1 MDVFP
6 PHNLGEDSGA
16 WARAISSSA
25 RKSHYKLDALDA
37 LTEGDN
43 RAIASQ
49 MGIAGRQLNRL
60 NASSDEMRSRSMHF
74 VNLGRVTT
82 QLAVPANFVGVVK
95 DFYVDVIPPPPQ
107 DGKMRSATVILGGIG
122 FNNDSGAQM
131 AVGNV
136 RVRLGDSHPDWIPAP
151 SFASTPPGFFWT
163 LNATSHI
170 EHGNS
175 FRIEVRVSATRQFAK
190 TIEIGIDNMVAA
202 VTYGEVAA

>member
-6 PHNLGEDSGA
+6 PHNLGESSGA

-60 NASSDEMRSRSMHF
+60 NLSSDEMRSRSMHF
-74 VNLGRVTT
+74 VNLGRVATSLT
-82 QLAVPANFVGVVK
+82 LPGSGGVTK
-95 DFYVDVIPPPPQ
+95 DFHVDVTPPPPA
-107 DGKMRSATVILGGIG
+107 DGKPRSATVILGGLS
-122 FNNDSGAQM
+122 FNSDINAPGS
-131 AVGNV
+131 V
-136 RVRLGDSHPDWIPAP
+136 RVQVGSSHPDWIPAP
-151 SFASTPPGFFWT
+151 SPVSTPPNFFWT
-163 LNATSHI
+163 LNATAHLT
-170 EHGNS
+170 HGNS
-175 FRIEVRVSATRQFAK
+175 FRIGIRVSASSLTPK
-190 TIEIGIDNMVAA
+190 TIQIGIDNMVAA